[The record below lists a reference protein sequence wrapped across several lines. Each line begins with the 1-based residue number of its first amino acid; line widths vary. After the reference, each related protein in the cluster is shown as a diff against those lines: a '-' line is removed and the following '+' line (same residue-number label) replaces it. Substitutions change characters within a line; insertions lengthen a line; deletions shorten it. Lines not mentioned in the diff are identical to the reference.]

1 MFYDFSIV
9 LEITNNKFR
18 DLKVLVVFNDQ
29 IQVMKKR
36 FLNQIEYKISLLC
49 QHFFHP
55 ANNIFPVFLMS
66 SMSIMSFSSTLIVS
80 RTLEICFSV
89 LVYCI

>member
-29 IQVMKKR
+29 IQVKK
-36 FLNQIEYKISLLC
+36 KGS
-49 QHFFHP
+49 
-55 ANNIFPVFLMS
+55 
-66 SMSIMSFSSTLIVS
+66 
-80 RTLEICFSV
+80 
-89 LVYCI
+89 